1 MSRWASVPLQ
11 EILGRSLVPPGLWG
25 SLPLSA
31 WAGIRSWSER
41 SSSVTGYFAKTPQPP
56 VLNRVPSALLPL
68 TFLVPVCHWGIKE
81 RPHREG
87 TVRGRTPVP
96 ILGTSCTAQV
106 LDSGKGGL
114 RRAGQAR
121 TSFSALITSE
131 KRPSGRAKFGG
142 SAFRRDRFD
151 YKSSA
156 LMPGSQGLSFCMP
169 RDKYKLCRTHQSPV
183 GPCPHRLCLRQW
195 QARGRL

>member
-1 MSRWASVPLQ
+1 M
-11 EILGRSLVPPGLWG
+11 
-25 SLPLSA
+25 
-31 WAGIRSWSER
+31 
-41 SSSVTGYFAKTPQPP
+41 
-56 VLNRVPSALLPL
+56 
-68 TFLVPVCHWGIKE
+68 
-81 RPHREG
+81 
-87 TVRGRTPVP
+87 RGRTPLSSSP
-96 ILGTSCTAQV
+96 QV

-169 RDKYKLCRTHQSPV
+169 RDEYKLCRTHQSPV
-183 GPCPHRLCLRQW
+183 GPCPHWLCLKQW
-195 QARGRL
+195 QARG